1 MDATEIPALPF
12 VDEHTTTVETNADA
26 VWHELTARMKGA
38 RGFRVAVST
47 PGQELALVGHHP
59 FSRYALIFHLD
70 ETDQGHTRLRAE
82 TRATFPGPAG
92 AVYRRLVIGTG
103 AHALIVRHMLRKLR
117 NDALL
122 QGRGELR
129 DEPPLSR
136 TRRTT

>member
-12 VDEHTTTVETNADA
+12 IDEHTTIVEANTDA
-26 VWHELTARMKGA
+26 VWRELTARTDGT

-47 PGQELALVGHHP
+47 RGRELALVGRHP

-82 TRATFPGPAG
+82 SRATFPGPAG

-103 AHALIVRHMLRKLR
+103 AHALLVQRMLTKVRKSTPE
-117 NDALL
+117 
-122 QGRGELR
+122 GRGELR
-129 DEPPLSR
+129 DKPPPAGSR
-136 TRRTT
+136 ETT

>member
-12 VDEHTTTVETNADA
+12 IDEHATVVETSADA
-26 VWHELTARMKGA
+26 VWRALTARMDGA

-70 ETDQGHTRLRAE
+70 EADQGHTRLRAE
-82 TRATFPGPAG
+82 SRATFPGPAG

-103 AHALIVRHMLRKLR
+103 AHALLVRHMLTKVRKS
-117 NDALL
+117 AA
-122 QGRGELR
+122 
-129 DEPPLSR
+129 
-136 TRRTT
+136 